1 MLRFGEEEFYA
12 CPPSDRSSTSQLYV
26 GLPEVKDDP
35 TCYEIELV
43 TAPGN
48 ETGFTAWQYT

>member
-12 CPPSDRSSTSQLYV
+12 CPPSDGSSTSQLYV